1 MTFQAIIKRDT
12 TIREAVRLMG
22 SQPDNRFIAGIA
34 VVVDDAGKVAGVVT
48 DGDVRRGLSR
58 DVSVDAPVE
67 EIAKFDPVTVDYR
80 LNHKM
85 MRQSVMEK
93 ARLRGT
99 DYRKYDK
106 LILIDE
112 AGRLKDVVRLA
123 DILTSLIEDKTV
135 AVYGLGFVGLT
146 LASTFANAGLSVVGV
161 DTNETVLAKLRK
173 NQPTFYEKGLES
185 LLLSLA
191 DSNPLK
197 LTAKAGEFSA
207 DIHVISVGTPVGKD
221 KLPDMGMIRTI
232 AKTISGVLKRGDL
245 VVLRSTVPV
254 GTTRKEVL
262 PVLESG
268 GLTAGRDFF
277 LAFAPERTAEGN
289 ALEELRVLPQIVG
302 GFDAASVEMTARL
315 FGEITNTIV
324 EVGSLEAAEM
334 VKLMNNTFRDL
345 VFSFANEVA
354 FLCDDFNID
363 AFRLVQAA
371 NEGYPRNPIPL
382 PSPGVAGLCLSK
394 DPYLYSNPH
403 AGTALKPTLGKASR
417 AINSQGPKYVLG
429 KLDAFAARHKLDREK
444 MKILLVGLAFKGM
457 PETSDYRDSV
467 ALELVQSLNAA
478 NLAVKDFVIS
488 DADIQAL
495 GYIPAG
501 DLAQAARVAD
511 AVLVMNN
518 HYMNNRF
525 NVVQSLQ
532 GSKRPVLL
540 FDGWHQFNRRELEG
554 IGVTYAT
561 MGYMTPHG

>member
-1 MTFQAIIKRDT
+1 MTFKAIIKRET

-34 VVVDDAGKVAGVVT
+34 VVVDDAGKVTGVVT

-58 DVSVDAPVE
+58 DVGVDAAVE
-67 EIAKFDPVTVDYR
+67 AIGKFDPVTIDYR

-85 MRQSVMEK
+85 MRQAVMEK
-93 ARLRGT
+93 ARQRGT

-161 DTNETVLAKLRK
+161 DTNEAVLAKLKK

-191 DSNPLK
+191 DSNPLR
-197 LTAKAGEFSA
+197 LTAKAGEFDA

-221 KLPDMGMIRTI
+221 KLPDMGMIRAI
-232 AKTISGVLKRGDL
+232 AKTISDVLKRGDL

-268 GLTAGRDFF
+268 GLKAGRDFF

-302 GFDAASVEMTARL
+302 GLDAASTEMTARL
-315 FGEITNTIV
+315 FSEITNTIV

-363 AFRLVQAA
+363 AFRLIQAA

-394 DPYLYSNPH
+394 DPYLYSNPQ
-403 AGTALKPTLGKASR
+403 AGTQMKPTLGKASR
-417 AINSQGPKYVLG
+417 AINSQGARYVLG
-429 KLDAFAARHKLDREK
+429 KLDVFAAQHKLDKAR
-444 MKILLVGLAFKGM
+444 MKVLLVGLAFKGM

-467 ALELVQSLNAA
+467 ALELVQSLDRA
-478 NLAVKDFVIS
+478 NLTIKDFVIT

-495 GYIPAG
+495 GYTPAG
-501 DLAQAARVAD
+501 DLAQAVKAAD
-511 AVLVMNN
+511 AILMMNN
-518 HYMNNRF
+518 HYMNSRF
-525 NVVQSLQ
+525 NVVQALQ
-532 GSKRPVLL
+532 GRKGSVLL

-554 IGVTYAT
+554 VGVTYAT
-561 MGYMTPHG
+561 MGYMTPA

>member
-67 EIAKFDPVTVDYR
+67 AIAKFDPVTVDYR

-85 MRQSVMEK
+85 MRQAVMEK

-197 LTAKAGEFSA
+197 LTAQAGEFAA

-232 AKTISGVLKRGDL
+232 AKTICGVLKRGDL

-268 GLTAGRDFF
+268 GLKAGRDFF

-315 FGEITNTIV
+315 FSEITNTIV

-354 FLCDDFNID
+354 LLCDDFNID
-363 AFRLVQAA
+363 AFRLIQAA

-394 DPYLYSNPH
+394 DPYLYSNPQ

-417 AINSQGPKYVLG
+417 AINSQGAKYVLG
-429 KLDAFAARHKLDREK
+429 KLDAFAARQKLDREK

-467 ALELVQSLNAA
+467 ALELIQSLNKV
-478 NLAVKDFVIS
+478 NLTVKDFVIA
-488 DADIQAL
+488 DGDIQAL
-495 GYIPAG
+495 GYAPAG
-501 DLAQAARVAD
+501 DLAQAAKGAD
-511 AVLVMNN
+511 AILVMNN

-561 MGYMTPHG
+561 MGYMTPG